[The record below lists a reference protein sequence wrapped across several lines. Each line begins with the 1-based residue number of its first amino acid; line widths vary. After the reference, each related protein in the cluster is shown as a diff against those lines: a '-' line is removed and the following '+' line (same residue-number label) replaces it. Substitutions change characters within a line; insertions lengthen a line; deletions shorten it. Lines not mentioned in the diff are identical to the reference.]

1 MSRGKRNRPL
11 RTGVKRRQRERKAEA
26 VVRFRYFSVT
36 FHSYLF
42 YIVSFVYR
50 SLDNNVKAAVEGA
63 RVGLVE
69 EVEEEVREARMDLL
83 QEEKL
88 LVFKR
93 SKNAPQVTICH
104 LF

>member
-1 MSRGKRNRPL
+1 M
-11 RTGVKRRQRERKAEA
+11 EE
-26 VVRFRYFSVT
+26 
-36 FHSYLF
+36 
-42 YIVSFVYR
+42 
-50 SLDNNVKAAVEGA
+50 
-63 RVGLVE
+63 VE

>member
-1 MSRGKRNRPL
+1 M
-11 RTGVKRRQRERKAEA
+11 TVVKEVDKEVRKAE
-26 VVRFRYFSVT
+26 
-36 FHSYLF
+36 
-42 YIVSFVYR
+42 
-50 SLDNNVKAAVEGA
+50 
-63 RVGLVE
+63 
-69 EVEEEVREARMDLL
+69 MDLL

>member
-1 MSRGKRNRPL
+1 M
-11 RTGVKRRQRERKAEA
+11 
-26 VVRFRYFSVT
+26 Y
-36 FHSYLF
+36 
-42 YIVSFVYR
+42 YIVSFVCR
-50 SLDNNVKAAVEGA
+50 SLENNVKAAVEGA

>member
-1 MSRGKRNRPL
+1 ML
-11 RTGVKRRQRERKAEA
+11 RLLSDSGI
-26 VVRFRYFSVT
+26 FFSDFIPT
-36 FHSYLF
+36 CIILSALF
-42 YIVSFVYR
+42 ADPSTIM
-50 SLDNNVKAAVEGA
+50 LKAAVEGA